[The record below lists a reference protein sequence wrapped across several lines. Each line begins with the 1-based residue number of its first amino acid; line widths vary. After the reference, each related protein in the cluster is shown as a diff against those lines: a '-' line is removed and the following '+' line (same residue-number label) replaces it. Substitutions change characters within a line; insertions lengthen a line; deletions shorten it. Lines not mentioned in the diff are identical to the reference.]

1 MPNRLRLS
9 NAGEY
14 RRRVTR
20 PRRRNQR
27 VRQNKGVA
35 MKSDS
40 RPERK
45 FWQIAL
51 ADLEREL
58 GADAKGLTASE
69 AALRRLHYGPNA
81 LEERRRLSLPLKFLS
96 RFRNPLVIILLV
108 AAGVSALT
116 GDLTSFIIILTIVLM
131 SAALDTV
138 QEFRAEQ
145 AAEALKVSVALKEQV
160 LRDGKEVT
168 VLGGD
173 LVPGDVVLL
182 GAGDLVPADGR
193 LLETR
198 DFFVNEA
205 LLTGESYP
213 SEKHARDEGVDS
225 PEVASATNAAFM
237 GSSVMNGSARLMVC
251 GTGLATQLGQISSS
265 LRRAPPPSALDQGA
279 HRFGMLIVRF
289 TGALVLFVLLINLL
303 FHRPWLESF
312 LFAVALAVGLTPE
325 LLPMIISVTLARGAI
340 RMAKVQVIVKR
351 LGAIHDLGSMD
362 VLCTDKTGTL
372 TEAKIGL
379 TRQVALSGAESPHV
393 LDLAWLNSHFQ
404 AGLRNPLDAAI
415 IESGPPRDAGWT
427 KIDEVPFDFQRRR
440 VSVLVEHEG
449 RRLLVT
455 KGAPEDVIK
464 LATRFEEP
472 GKPELLPLDEAARV
486 RAAKVFEGFSPDGLR
501 TLGVG
506 WRELEPNRPGATVG
520 DEQDLIFAGF
530 VVFSDPPKASAG
542 AAIAALGAKGVS
554 VKILSGDNEHVTQ
567 HVCAALGIPITG
579 LLTGTEIEPLSDEAL
594 AARLEETNLFCLT
607 PVQKNRIILGLRRRG
622 HVVGYLGDGINDA
635 PSLHTADVG
644 ISVDSAVDV
653 AKDAADIILLQ
664 QDLGVL
670 ERGVTEGRRAFGN
683 IMKFIMMA
691 MSSNFGNMFSM
702 AGATLILPFLPMLP
716 VQILLNNL
724 LYAVSE
730 MPIPLDEVD
739 SEITEKPEHWD
750 MRFIRNFMLV
760 MGPVSSIFDFLT
772 FGLLLLVFHANEALF
787 QTGWFIESLATQVLV
802 IFVLRTRRNPLKSRP
817 HPLLATTSIAVVVL
831 AIMLPFTPLGS
842 WFGFVPPSTAFLLAI
857 AGLTLSYLLLA
868 QGAKWAFYRRWS
880 PVGAVPAPLIRA
892 QLPLLERS

>member
-1 MPNRLRLS
+1 
-9 NAGEY
+9 
-14 RRRVTR
+14 
-20 PRRRNQR
+20 
-27 VRQNKGVA
+27 

-486 RAAKVFEGFSPDGLR
+486 RAAKVFEGFSADGLR